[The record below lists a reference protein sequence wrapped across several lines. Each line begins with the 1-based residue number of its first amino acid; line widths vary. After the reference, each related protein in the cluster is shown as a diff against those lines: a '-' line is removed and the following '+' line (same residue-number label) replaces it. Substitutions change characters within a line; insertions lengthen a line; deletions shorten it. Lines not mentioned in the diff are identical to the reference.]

1 MGDVDNGGTVHVSG
15 QGIYGKCLSFLVSF
29 VVNLELLLKIKSI
42 GKKSKRIINR

>member
-1 MGDVDNGGTVHVSG
+1 MRNLCDFFVPA
-15 QGIYGKCLSFLVSF
+15 FSF